1 MNDNHH
7 DDCGHHPHDSNNGK
21 LVVWGPGGLDS
32 DWIPE
37 NESGIGILGD
47 YL

>member
-1 MNDNHH
+1 MIIIMMI
-7 DDCGHHPHDSNNGK
+7 
-21 LVVWGPGGLDS
+21 VVIILMIPTMVNWWFGGVCGLDS